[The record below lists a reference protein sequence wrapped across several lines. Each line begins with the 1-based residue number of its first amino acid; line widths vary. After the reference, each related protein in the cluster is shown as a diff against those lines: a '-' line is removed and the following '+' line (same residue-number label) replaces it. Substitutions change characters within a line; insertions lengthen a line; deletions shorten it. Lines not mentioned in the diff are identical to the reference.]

1 MVEYCPPQG
10 LPPPGSFPGLSQS
23 TGNNLAIHAL
33 HFAQATCPALTT
45 VLPVSVP
52 YRDAT
57 WILLD
62 TGTWSPSEPRPVP
75 SSAMRKAGRDMV
87 SALHTPLL
95 CLFGSSWPHLTAGIL
110 KREPQRNNVRRG
122 PTICRLR
129 RYRQG
134 NLWRKATRH
143 NGASSCNP

>member
-33 HFAQATCPALTT
+33 HFAQAACPALTT
-45 VLPVSVP
+45 VLPVSVL

-75 SSAMRKAGRDMV
+75 SSAMRKTGRDMV
-87 SALHTPLL
+87 FALQPDD
-95 CLFGSSWPHLTAGIL
+95 FSRVSPPPVTAGEL
-110 KREPQRNNVRRG
+110 TSVGDTARFLPFPPKEQY
-122 PTICRLR
+122 L
-129 RYRQG
+129 
-134 NLWRKATRH
+134 
-143 NGASSCNP
+143 